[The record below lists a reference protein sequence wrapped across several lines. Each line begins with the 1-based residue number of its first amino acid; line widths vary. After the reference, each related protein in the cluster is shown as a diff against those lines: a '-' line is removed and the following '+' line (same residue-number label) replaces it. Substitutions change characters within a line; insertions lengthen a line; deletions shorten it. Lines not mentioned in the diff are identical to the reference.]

1 MGAGHHHGH
10 GHGHSHGHGHDHGHS
25 HAPANF
31 DRAFAIGIALNLA
44 FVAVEAVYGL
54 ISGSLA
60 LLADAGHNLS
70 DVLGLVLAW
79 AAAWAGRRRPTG
91 RYTYGF
97 RRASILASL
106 ANAVLLLV
114 AVGVI
119 VAEAVGRFS
128 EPRPVETGTVMLVA
142 GIGIVINAAT
152 AWFFFSGRKSDLNI
166 RGAYLHMAADAAVS
180 AGVVISAF
188 AMQATGLLWID
199 PAVSLVVAIV
209 ITVGTW
215 GLLSGSVALALDAV
229 PEHIERREV
238 EAYLAALPG
247 VSAITDLHIWAM
259 STTEV
264 ALTAHLVRPGA
275 AVDDAF
281 ILGTREELGRKF
293 GIGHVTIQ
301 VENGDGAKGGCG
313 V

>member
-1 MGAGHHHGH
+1 MGAHHHHEPGH
-10 GHGHSHGHGHDHGHS
+10 GHGHS

-31 DRAFAIGIALNLA
+31 DRAFAVGIALNLV
-44 FVAVEAVYGL
+44 FVAVEAGYGL
-54 ISGSLA
+54 AANSLA

-79 AAAWAGRRRPTG
+79 GAAWAARQRPTLNF
-91 RYTYGF
+91 TYGF

-106 ANAVLLLV
+106 TNAVLLLV

-119 VAEAVGRFS
+119 VAEAIGRFAA
-128 EPRPVETGTVMLVA
+128 PRPVDTGTMMIVA
-142 GIGIVINAAT
+142 GIGILINGAT
-152 AWFFFSGRKSDLNI
+152 AWFFFSGRKGDLNI

-180 AGVVISAF
+180 AGVVVAGL
-188 AMQATGLLWID
+188 AMRATGALWID
-199 PAVSLVVAIV
+199 PAVSLVVALV

-215 GLLSGSVALALDAV
+215 GLLAGSLRLALDAV
-229 PEHIERREV
+229 PEGIDRAAV
-238 EAYLAALPG
+238 ESYLAGLPG
-247 VSAITDLHIWAM
+247 VAAVHDIHIWAM

-275 AVDDAF
+275 GLDDAF
-281 ILGTREELGRKF
+281 LHEACETLEHRF
-293 GIGHVTIQ
+293 GIGHSTLQ
-301 VENGDGAKGGCG
+301 VEAGAECERAPAGC